1 MACLVIP
8 FGSWKGIIS
17 FDGDF
22 IFFAYILALGKF
34 FSIISAM
41 DTGSSFEGMG
51 ASREALYS
59 MLAEPAFFI
68 LIGSFALLTGN
79 TSFHNIFSSLHL
91 GSSITYTLGALASFV
106 LIMIAMIENSRM
118 PVDDPKTHLE
128 LTMIHEVMILDNS
141 GFDLGLILSTGFLKF
156 AMYGAIIADFFIGGL
171 SLTWALPLFLL
182 IQMLFAVIVGLIE
195 SFMARYRMSHNPQFI
210 LALSMTNVL
219 LIIFIISLL
228 YVSIAN
234 RIITYVRVLALQ
246 GFILFG
252 VTFLQLKD
260 IQTWNLVLILLE
272 TIVFKTIAVPVFLS
286 YLIKRNKIT
295 RETEPYLPHFVS
307 LFIITLIVVIT
318 VLLAN
323 SIQDT
328 HLDKIFFIVSLSTLF
343 TGLYFIAS
351 RKKIITHVMGYLMIE
366 NGVFVLSLAVGNEM
380 PNLVNLGIMLDV
392 FASVLILGIFL
403 NKIGDVFK
411 AVDVDQLSNLKDY

>member
-1 MACLVIP
+1 
-8 FGSWKGIIS
+8 
-17 FDGDF
+17 
-22 IFFAYILALGKF
+22 
-34 FSIISAM
+34 
-41 DTGSSFEGMG
+41 
-51 ASREALYS
+51 
-59 MLAEPAFFI
+59 
-68 LIGSFALLTGN
+68 
-79 TSFHNIFSSLHL
+79 
-91 GSSITYTLGALASFV
+91 
-106 LIMIAMIENSRM
+106 
-118 PVDDPKTHLE
+118 
-128 LTMIHEVMILDNS
+128 
-141 GFDLGLILSTGFLKF
+141 
-156 AMYGAIIADFFIGGL
+156 
-171 SLTWALPLFLL
+171 
-182 IQMLFAVIVGLIE
+182 
-195 SFMARYRMSHNPQFI
+195 
-210 LALSMTNVL
+210 MTNVL
-219 LIIFIISLL
+219 LIVFIISLL

-272 TIVFKTIAVPVFLS
+272 TVVFRAVAVPLFLG
-286 YLIKRNKIT
+286 YLINRNRIT
-295 RETEPYLPHFVS
+295 RETEPYLPHFIS
-307 LFIITLIVVIT
+307 LIIITMIVVIT

-411 AVDVDQLSNLKDY
+411 DVDVDQLSNLKDY

>member
-1 MACLVIP
+1 
-8 FGSWKGIIS
+8 
-17 FDGDF
+17 
-22 IFFAYILALGKF
+22 
-34 FSIISAM
+34 
-41 DTGSSFEGMG
+41 
-51 ASREALYS
+51 
-59 MLAEPAFFI
+59 
-68 LIGSFALLTGN
+68 
-79 TSFHNIFSSLHL
+79 
-91 GSSITYTLGALASFV
+91 
-106 LIMIAMIENSRM
+106 
-118 PVDDPKTHLE
+118 
-128 LTMIHEVMILDNS
+128 
-141 GFDLGLILSTGFLKF
+141 
-156 AMYGAIIADFFIGGL
+156 
-171 SLTWALPLFLL
+171 
-182 IQMLFAVIVGLIE
+182 
-195 SFMARYRMSHNPQFI
+195 
-210 LALSMTNVL
+210 MTNVL
-219 LIIFIISLL
+219 LIIFIISLF

-234 RIITYVRVLALQ
+234 RIVTYVRVLAIQ

-272 TIVFKTIAVPVFLS
+272 TVVFKALAVPFFLA
-286 YLIKRNKIT
+286 YLINRNRIT

-307 LFIITLIVVIT
+307 LIIVTLIVVIT

-328 HLDKIFFIVSLSTLF
+328 RLGKIFFIVALSTLF

-366 NGVFVLSLAVGNEM
+366 NGVFVMSLAVGNEM

-411 AVDVDQLSNLKDY
+411 DVDVDQLSNLKDY

>member
-1 MACLVIP
+1 
-8 FGSWKGIIS
+8 
-17 FDGDF
+17 
-22 IFFAYILALGKF
+22 
-34 FSIISAM
+34 
-41 DTGSSFEGMG
+41 
-51 ASREALYS
+51 
-59 MLAEPAFFI
+59 
-68 LIGSFALLTGN
+68 
-79 TSFHNIFSSLHL
+79 
-91 GSSITYTLGALASFV
+91 
-106 LIMIAMIENSRM
+106 
-118 PVDDPKTHLE
+118 
-128 LTMIHEVMILDNS
+128 
-141 GFDLGLILSTGFLKF
+141 
-156 AMYGAIIADFFIGGL
+156 
-171 SLTWALPLFLL
+171 
-182 IQMLFAVIVGLIE
+182 
-195 SFMARYRMSHNPQFI
+195 
-210 LALSMTNVL
+210 MTDVL

-252 VTFLQLKD
+252 VTYMELQD
-260 IQTWNLVLILLE
+260 IDTWNLVLILLE
-272 TIVFKTIAVPVFLS
+272 TIVFKAVAVPYFLS

-307 LFIITLIVVIT
+307 LIIITLIIVVT

-323 SIQDT
+323 SISDT

-351 RKKIITHVMGYLMIE
+351 RKKIITHVMGYLIIE

-411 AVDVDQLSNLKDY
+411 DVDVDHLSNLKDY

>member
-1 MACLVIP
+1 
-8 FGSWKGIIS
+8 
-17 FDGDF
+17 
-22 IFFAYILALGKF
+22 
-34 FSIISAM
+34 
-41 DTGSSFEGMG
+41 
-51 ASREALYS
+51 
-59 MLAEPAFFI
+59 
-68 LIGSFALLTGN
+68 
-79 TSFHNIFSSLHL
+79 
-91 GSSITYTLGALASFV
+91 
-106 LIMIAMIENSRM
+106 
-118 PVDDPKTHLE
+118 
-128 LTMIHEVMILDNS
+128 
-141 GFDLGLILSTGFLKF
+141 
-156 AMYGAIIADFFIGGL
+156 
-171 SLTWALPLFLL
+171 
-182 IQMLFAVIVGLIE
+182 
-195 SFMARYRMSHNPQFI
+195 
-210 LALSMTNVL
+210 MTNVL

-252 VTFLQLKD
+252 VTYLQLQSV
-260 IQTWNLVLILLE
+260 QTWNLVLILLE
-272 TIVFKTIAVPVFLS
+272 TIVFKAIAVPVFLS

-295 RETEPYLPHFVS
+295 RETEPYLPHFIS
-307 LFIITLIVVIT
+307 LIIITLIVVIT

-323 SIQDT
+323 SIKDT

>member
-1 MACLVIP
+1 
-8 FGSWKGIIS
+8 
-17 FDGDF
+17 
-22 IFFAYILALGKF
+22 
-34 FSIISAM
+34 
-41 DTGSSFEGMG
+41 
-51 ASREALYS
+51 
-59 MLAEPAFFI
+59 
-68 LIGSFALLTGN
+68 
-79 TSFHNIFSSLHL
+79 
-91 GSSITYTLGALASFV
+91 
-106 LIMIAMIENSRM
+106 
-118 PVDDPKTHLE
+118 
-128 LTMIHEVMILDNS
+128 
-141 GFDLGLILSTGFLKF
+141 
-156 AMYGAIIADFFIGGL
+156 
-171 SLTWALPLFLL
+171 
-182 IQMLFAVIVGLIE
+182 
-195 SFMARYRMSHNPQFI
+195 
-210 LALSMTNVL
+210 MTNVL

-228 YVSIAN
+228 YVAIAN

-252 VTFLQLKD
+252 VTFLQLQD

-272 TIVFKTIAVPVFLS
+272 TIVFKAVAVPIFLGF
-286 YLIKRNKIT
+286 LIKRNKIT
-295 RETEPYLPHFVS
+295 RETEPYLPHFIS
-307 LFIITLIVVIT
+307 LIIITMIVVIT

-328 HLDKIFFIVSLSTLF
+328 HLDKIFFIVSLSTIF

-411 AVDVDQLSNLKDY
+411 NVDVDQLSNLKDY

>member
-1 MACLVIP
+1 
-8 FGSWKGIIS
+8 
-17 FDGDF
+17 
-22 IFFAYILALGKF
+22 
-34 FSIISAM
+34 
-41 DTGSSFEGMG
+41 
-51 ASREALYS
+51 
-59 MLAEPAFFI
+59 
-68 LIGSFALLTGN
+68 
-79 TSFHNIFSSLHL
+79 
-91 GSSITYTLGALASFV
+91 
-106 LIMIAMIENSRM
+106 
-118 PVDDPKTHLE
+118 
-128 LTMIHEVMILDNS
+128 
-141 GFDLGLILSTGFLKF
+141 
-156 AMYGAIIADFFIGGL
+156 
-171 SLTWALPLFLL
+171 
-182 IQMLFAVIVGLIE
+182 
-195 SFMARYRMSHNPQFI
+195 
-210 LALSMTNVL
+210 MTNVL

-260 IQTWNLVLILLE
+260 IQTWNLVLIMLE
-272 TIVFKTIAVPVFLS
+272 TIVFKAVAVPLFLS

-295 RETEPYLPHFVS
+295 RETEPYLPHFLS
-307 LFIITLIVVIT
+307 LIIITMIVVIT

>member
-1 MACLVIP
+1 
-8 FGSWKGIIS
+8 
-17 FDGDF
+17 
-22 IFFAYILALGKF
+22 
-34 FSIISAM
+34 
-41 DTGSSFEGMG
+41 
-51 ASREALYS
+51 
-59 MLAEPAFFI
+59 
-68 LIGSFALLTGN
+68 
-79 TSFHNIFSSLHL
+79 
-91 GSSITYTLGALASFV
+91 
-106 LIMIAMIENSRM
+106 
-118 PVDDPKTHLE
+118 
-128 LTMIHEVMILDNS
+128 
-141 GFDLGLILSTGFLKF
+141 
-156 AMYGAIIADFFIGGL
+156 
-171 SLTWALPLFLL
+171 
-182 IQMLFAVIVGLIE
+182 
-195 SFMARYRMSHNPQFI
+195 
-210 LALSMTNVL
+210 MTNVL
-219 LIIFIISLL
+219 LIIFIISLF

-234 RIITYVRVLALQ
+234 RIVTYVRVLALQ
-246 GFILFG
+246 GFLLFG

-272 TIVFKTIAVPVFLS
+272 TIVFKTIAVPAFLS

-295 RETEPYLPHFVS
+295 RETEPYLPHFIS
-307 LFIITLIVVIT
+307 LIITTMVVVIT

-323 SIQDT
+323 SIHDT

-411 AVDVDQLSNLKDY
+411 ATDVDQLSNLKDY

>member
-1 MACLVIP
+1 
-8 FGSWKGIIS
+8 
-17 FDGDF
+17 
-22 IFFAYILALGKF
+22 
-34 FSIISAM
+34 
-41 DTGSSFEGMG
+41 
-51 ASREALYS
+51 
-59 MLAEPAFFI
+59 
-68 LIGSFALLTGN
+68 
-79 TSFHNIFSSLHL
+79 
-91 GSSITYTLGALASFV
+91 
-106 LIMIAMIENSRM
+106 MI
-118 PVDDPKTHLE
+118 
-128 LTMIHEVMILDNS
+128 
-141 GFDLGLILSTGFLKF
+141 
-156 AMYGAIIADFFIGGL
+156 
-171 SLTWALPLFLL
+171 
-182 IQMLFAVIVGLIE
+182 
-195 SFMARYRMSHNPQFI
+195 
-210 LALSMTNVL
+210 NVL

-246 GFILFG
+246 GFVLFG

-272 TIVFKTIAVPVFLS
+272 TVVFKALAVPVFLG
-286 YLIKRNKIT
+286 YLIRRNRIT
-295 RETEPYLPHFVS
+295 RVTEPYLPHFIS
-307 LFIITLIVVIT
+307 LIIITMIVVIT

-366 NGVFVLSLAVGNEM
+366 NGVFILSLAVGNEM

-411 AVDVDQLSNLKDY
+411 DVDVDQLSNLKDY

>member
-1 MACLVIP
+1 
-8 FGSWKGIIS
+8 
-17 FDGDF
+17 
-22 IFFAYILALGKF
+22 
-34 FSIISAM
+34 
-41 DTGSSFEGMG
+41 
-51 ASREALYS
+51 
-59 MLAEPAFFI
+59 
-68 LIGSFALLTGN
+68 
-79 TSFHNIFSSLHL
+79 
-91 GSSITYTLGALASFV
+91 
-106 LIMIAMIENSRM
+106 
-118 PVDDPKTHLE
+118 
-128 LTMIHEVMILDNS
+128 
-141 GFDLGLILSTGFLKF
+141 
-156 AMYGAIIADFFIGGL
+156 
-171 SLTWALPLFLL
+171 
-182 IQMLFAVIVGLIE
+182 
-195 SFMARYRMSHNPQFI
+195 
-210 LALSMTNVL
+210 MTNVL
-219 LIIFIISLL
+219 LIIFIISIL
-228 YVSIAN
+228 YVAIAN

-252 VTFLQLKD
+252 VTFLQLQE

-272 TIVFKTIAVPVFLS
+272 TIVFKALAVPIFLG

-295 RETEPYLPHFVS
+295 RESEPYLPHFIS
-307 LFIITLIVVIT
+307 LIIVTMIVVIT

-411 AVDVDQLSNLKDY
+411 NADVDQLTNLKDY

>member
-1 MACLVIP
+1 
-8 FGSWKGIIS
+8 
-17 FDGDF
+17 
-22 IFFAYILALGKF
+22 
-34 FSIISAM
+34 
-41 DTGSSFEGMG
+41 
-51 ASREALYS
+51 
-59 MLAEPAFFI
+59 
-68 LIGSFALLTGN
+68 
-79 TSFHNIFSSLHL
+79 
-91 GSSITYTLGALASFV
+91 
-106 LIMIAMIENSRM
+106 
-118 PVDDPKTHLE
+118 
-128 LTMIHEVMILDNS
+128 
-141 GFDLGLILSTGFLKF
+141 
-156 AMYGAIIADFFIGGL
+156 
-171 SLTWALPLFLL
+171 
-182 IQMLFAVIVGLIE
+182 
-195 SFMARYRMSHNPQFI
+195 
-210 LALSMTNVL
+210 MTNVL

-228 YVSIAN
+228 YVAIAN

-252 VTFLQLKD
+252 VTFLQLHD

-272 TIVFKTIAVPVFLS
+272 TIIFKAIAVPVFLG
-286 YLIKRNKIT
+286 YLIKRNRIT
-295 RETEPYLPHFVS
+295 RESEPYLPHFIS
-307 LFIITLIVVIT
+307 LIIVTIIVVIT

-323 SIQDT
+323 SVQDT

-411 AVDVDQLSNLKDY
+411 DVDVDQLSNLKDY

>member
-1 MACLVIP
+1 
-8 FGSWKGIIS
+8 
-17 FDGDF
+17 
-22 IFFAYILALGKF
+22 
-34 FSIISAM
+34 
-41 DTGSSFEGMG
+41 
-51 ASREALYS
+51 
-59 MLAEPAFFI
+59 
-68 LIGSFALLTGN
+68 
-79 TSFHNIFSSLHL
+79 
-91 GSSITYTLGALASFV
+91 
-106 LIMIAMIENSRM
+106 
-118 PVDDPKTHLE
+118 
-128 LTMIHEVMILDNS
+128 
-141 GFDLGLILSTGFLKF
+141 
-156 AMYGAIIADFFIGGL
+156 
-171 SLTWALPLFLL
+171 
-182 IQMLFAVIVGLIE
+182 
-195 SFMARYRMSHNPQFI
+195 
-210 LALSMTNVL
+210 MTNVL

-272 TIVFKTIAVPVFLS
+272 TVVFRAVAVPVFLG
-286 YLIKRNKIT
+286 YLISRNRIT
-295 RETEPYLPHFVS
+295 RETEPYLPHFIS
-307 LFIITLIVVIT
+307 LIIVTMIVVIT

-366 NGVFVLSLAVGNEM
+366 NGVFILSLAVGNEM

-411 AVDVDQLSNLKDY
+411 DVDVDQLSNLKDY

>member
-1 MACLVIP
+1 
-8 FGSWKGIIS
+8 
-17 FDGDF
+17 
-22 IFFAYILALGKF
+22 
-34 FSIISAM
+34 
-41 DTGSSFEGMG
+41 
-51 ASREALYS
+51 
-59 MLAEPAFFI
+59 
-68 LIGSFALLTGN
+68 
-79 TSFHNIFSSLHL
+79 
-91 GSSITYTLGALASFV
+91 
-106 LIMIAMIENSRM
+106 
-118 PVDDPKTHLE
+118 
-128 LTMIHEVMILDNS
+128 
-141 GFDLGLILSTGFLKF
+141 
-156 AMYGAIIADFFIGGL
+156 
-171 SLTWALPLFLL
+171 
-182 IQMLFAVIVGLIE
+182 
-195 SFMARYRMSHNPQFI
+195 
-210 LALSMTNVL
+210 MTNVL

-272 TIVFKTIAVPVFLS
+272 TIFFRALAVPMFLG
-286 YLIKRNKIT
+286 YLINRNKIT
-295 RETEPYLPHFVS
+295 RETEPYLPHFIS
-307 LFIITLIVVIT
+307 LIIITMIVVIT